1 MNTGVQKIIN
11 EVSNWNGVTTSPHR
25 FGGVEFTIG
34 KVEIGHIHNHGMV
47 DIPFTVALR
56 EQLVADG
63 EAGVH
68 HLLRESG
75 WITFYLDRTGTV
87 SDALRLYRLSYLQK
101 TARRNADLVDD
112 FATELESLNFSAP
125 INDILKRLG
134 GIKVS

>member
-87 SDALRLYRLSYLQK
+87 ADALRLYRLSYLQK